1 MSVKGGAATNRS
13 GEMDV
18 FVHVVRT
25 GGLSAAGRVLGLSPS
40 AVSKIIGRLED
51 RLGARLLQRTTRR
64 LSLTEE
70 GRTFYDRCLRI
81 LADIDDA
88 EQAVGRLRTA
98 PGGTLRITAAV
109 AFGTYQVVPLLP
121 EFVDRYRLINLD
133 LTVTDRIVDLVEE
146 GVDLGIRTGARFE
159 SSLVS
164 RLLAEDYRIIC
175 AAPSYLDR
183 FGVPEVPTD
192 LAQHNCL
199 AWFGGSHGDLNE
211 WPFTGPDGPYTVT
224 ARGNTRVNSGETLYE
239 MTLAGLG
246 IAQLAEFRVGEDV
259 RCGRLVPLLA
269 DYHRP
274 EPLPIH
280 VVYPHRQHLS
290 PKVRAFVDYLVEK
303 FTPDPPWS
311 MTWND
316 IGSRDTS

>member
-1 MSVKGGAATNRS
+1 MNRS

-18 FVHVVRT
+18 FVQVVRK
-25 GGLSAAGRVLGLSPS
+25 GGFSAAGRALGLSPS
-40 AVSKIIGRLED
+40 AVSKIVGRLED

-70 GRTFYDRCLRI
+70 GRTFCDRCLRI

-88 EQAVGRLRTA
+88 EQTVGRLRST

-109 AFGTYQVVPLLP
+109 AFGTYQLVPLLP
-121 EFVDRYRLINLD
+121 EFVERYRLINLD

-146 GVDLGIRTGARFE
+146 GADLGIRIGARFE

-164 RLLAEDYRIIC
+164 RLLAEDFRIIC

-183 FGVPEVPTD
+183 YGVPQVPAD

-199 AWFGGSHGDLNE
+199 AWSGDSHGDLNE

-224 ARGNTRVNSGETLYE
+224 ARGNTRVSNGETLFE
-239 MTLAGLG
+239 MTHAGLG
-246 IAQLAEFRVGEDV
+246 VAQLAEFRVGEDV
-259 RCGRLVPLLA
+259 RRGRLVPLLA
-269 DYHRP
+269 DHHRP
-274 EPLPIH
+274 KPLPIH
-280 VVYPHRQHLS
+280 VVYPHRRHLS
-290 PKVRAFVDYLVEK
+290 PKVRAFVDFLVEK
-303 FTPDPPWS
+303 FTPSPPW
-311 MTWND
+311 T
-316 IGSRDTS
+316 IA